1 MLHLRNMSD
10 KVVSTTQTREKKMKN
25 TILAGMTTTTNE
37 KITFVG
43 KKVMWFE
50 SGKTATWYPLIGWVS
65 NGKRTSVLV
74 YVP

>member
-1 MLHLRNMSD
+1 
-10 KVVSTTQTREKKMKN
+10 MKN
-25 TILAGMTTTTNE
+25 TILAGMTTTTTNE

-43 KKVMWFE
+43 RKVMWFE